1 MKKSNIKESLMY
13 LIVGG
18 IATVAEWVLFFVLD
32 KISVHHTLAT
42 IIAYFLSTFVNW
54 FAGRIFVFK
63 GNQQSVLKKI
73 LGIYID
79 SLVGLLMNL
88 VIM

>member
-1 MKKSNIKESLMY
+1 MY

-18 IATVAEWVLFFVLD
+18 IATVTEWVLFFALD
-32 KISVHHTLAT
+32 KISVHYTLAT
-42 IIAYFLSTFVNW
+42 IIAYFLSTFANW
-54 FAGRIFVFK
+54 FVGRILIFK